1 MQTML
6 LDVLR
11 WDVILDAE
19 GNIALASDPYAV
31 AQDVASACRTFK
43 GEVYYNTLLG
53 VPWLGQILGEEPS
66 LAFIKAQL
74 EAAALTVPGC
84 NNPIAFVT
92 GLGPS
97 RELTGQVQFTDDNG
111 DVQVVGV

>member
-1 MQTML
+1 MQTQL

-19 GNIALASDPYAV
+19 GNWAVASDPYSV

-66 LAFIKAQL
+66 LAFVKAQL
-74 EAAALTVPGC
+74 ESAASTVPGC

-97 RELTGQVQFTDDNG
+97 RELSGQIQFTDSNG
-111 DVQVVGV
+111 DRQTVKI